1 MSSPLLALLTL
12 FVFSEPDV
20 KWLSTVT
27 AVPPEVV
34 KLDRTPLRPLLKRD
48 NGTPVTTTTEWPVR
62 RAEILKAW
70 TEFLGP
76 MPERPKP
83 EFEVIAI
90 EELERCVRKRI
101 RYECEVGIF
110 VEAFLLVPKGVVTAP
125 GIVGLHQTT
134 ARTIDEIAGVPGAG
148 PNQQALG
155 LRLAEAGF
163 VVICPRNFLWENAP
177 SLNDA
182 VASFKRR
189 HPQALGMRK
198 MLYDAMRAVDI
209 LQSAPECRAGK
220 VGAIGHSLGAKEV
233 LYLAAFDDRI
243 AAAVAS
249 EGGVTFAS
257 TNWDAPWYLG
267 PAIRQ
272 PDCARNHHELLALV
286 APRPFLILGGEQGP
300 GAADG
305 VRSWKVIE
313 PAQVVSK
320 LLGQP
325 VRVGLLNHGK
335 GHSIPTDA
343 YDKSVEWLRTYI
355 RD

>member
-1 MSSPLLALLTL
+1 MSSLTLALLALLAFPET
-12 FVFSEPDV
+12 DV
-20 KWLSTVT
+20 TWLSEVTV
-27 AVPPEVV
+27 VPPGAA
-34 KLDRTPLRPLLKRD
+34 KLEALPLAPLLKRD
-48 NGTPVTTTTEWPVR
+48 DGRLVTTATEWPAR
-62 RAEILKAW
+62 RAEILNAW
-70 TEFLGP
+70 TDFLGP
-76 MPERPKP
+76 MPKRPQSG
-83 EFEVIAI
+83 FEVIAT
-90 EELERCVRKRI
+90 EELERCVRKKI
-101 RYECEVGIF
+101 RYECEAGVF
-110 VEAFLLVPKGVVTAP
+110 VEAFLLVPKGAPQAP

-163 VVICPRNFLWENAP
+163 VVMCPRNFLWENAP

-182 VASFKRR
+182 VAHFKTR

-233 LYLAAFDDRI
+233 LYLAAFDNRI

-249 EGGVTFAS
+249 EGGVTFPS
-257 TNWDAPWYLG
+257 TNWDAAWYLG

-272 PDCARNHHELLALV
+272 PGFVRNHHELLALI

-313 PAQVVSK
+313 PAQAVSK
-320 LLGQP
+320 LVGQP

>member
-1 MSSPLLALLTL
+1 MTAFAFLITALLS
-12 FVFSEPDV
+12 FPDNDV
-20 KWLSTVT
+20 NWLAEVT
-27 AVPPEVV
+27 AVPPTAAQ
-34 KLDRTPLRPLLKRD
+34 LATPSLMPLMKRND
-48 NGTPVTTTTEWPVR
+48 GTPVTTAEQWPAR
-62 RAEILKAW
+62 RSEILKAW
-70 TEFLGP
+70 DEFLGP
-76 MPERPKP
+76 MPERPKSG
-83 EFEVIAI
+83 FEVIATEQLDRVI
-90 EELERCVRKRI
+90 RKKI
-101 RYECEVGIF
+101 RYECESGLF
-110 VEAFLLVPKGVVTAP
+110 VEAYLLVPEGVKQAP

-134 ARTIDEIAGVPGAG
+134 ARTIDEIAGIPGAG
-148 PNQQALG
+148 ANQQALG

-163 VVICPRNFLWENAP
+163 VVMCPKNFLWENAA

-182 VASFKRR
+182 VANFKKR

-209 LQSAPECRAGK
+209 LQTAPECRPGR

-233 LYLAAFDDRI
+233 LYLAAFDERI
-243 AAAVAS
+243 AATVAS
-249 EGGVTFAS
+249 EGGVTFPS
-257 TNWDAPWYLG
+257 TNWDAQWYLG
-267 PAIRQ
+267 PAIKQ
-272 PDCARNHHELLALV
+272 PEFPRNHHELLALI

-313 PAQVVSK
+313 PAQAISM
-320 LLGQP
+320 LLNQP

-343 YDKSVEWLRTYI
+343 YEKSLEWLRTYV